1 MELQSVR
8 VTKIPPAG
16 GANQLGSTAV
26 VVVGSV
32 VVEVSFAGEG
42 VITYGT
48 VIGGGLSASSARHH
62 Q

>member
-1 MELQSVR
+1 MVALNLMELQSVR
-8 VTKIPPAG
+8 VIKIPP
-16 GANQLGSTAV
+16 TAV

-42 VITYGT
+42 LITYGA